1 MSDCSNSCIH
11 SRRYDL
17 ASSTT
22 SEWPVYGKPVGLSV
36 TPTCNLLVTC
46 LGEPN
51 TLVELSA
58 DSGQCVRE
66 IKLQS
71 EISAPYHSLELA
83 TDKFVVCHGCHRD
96 GNLNQVCVVGVV
108 GEDGKVTRS
117 YGGHW
122 GSEVGRLDLPC
133 YLAVDKDSQ
142 FIFVAD
148 YLNDRVVLLSPTL
161 EFVRYVIEGLFCS
174 APYRLYFDHTTRR
187 LFVGL
192 LYDDV
197 AVIQL

>member
-66 IKLQS
+66 VELQADIKW
-71 EISAPYHSLELA
+71 PWHSVQL
-83 TDKFVVCHGCHRD
+83 TSGQFVVCHGHGDNSLHR
-96 GNLNQVCVVGVV
+96 VCVVG
-108 GEDGKVTRS
+108 DNGKVTCTP
-117 YGGHW
+117 YGNEL
-122 GSEVGRLDLPC
+122 GSDDGQLRGPRH
-133 YLAVDKDSQ
+133 LAVDKDSQ
-142 FIFVAD
+142 SIFVAD
-148 YLNDRVVLLSPTL
+148 YYNGRVVLLSPTL
-161 EFVRYVIEGLFCS
+161 EFVRYISG
-174 APYRLYFDHTTRR
+174 RLSYSWRLHLHQTTRSM
-187 LFVGL
+187 FVAPLCNG
-192 LYDDV
+192 V
-197 AVIQL
+197 VNPTVQI